1 MWPFSNAKA
10 EMLERELTEY
20 RGYFAVQQEMSRELE
35 RKAAALKQMLSLAT
49 TKRDLLS
56 MQVQRQQQEIDD
68 LKVKLEEA
76 SKNDARNSK
85 GRYTKTTDV

>member
-56 MQVQRQQQEIDD
+56 MQVQRQQ
-68 LKVKLEEA
+68 L
-76 SKNDARNSK
+76 
-85 GRYTKTTDV
+85 